1 MNSSRLF
8 RNFVFVFSL
17 LGLGSL
23 SAVEYKTLM
32 STQSTPSETITL
44 QDGDIAEILSLI
56 VYYKERINSSSSR
69 SIDSYLSITKNGT
82 TLKIPQ
88 NFYLFGNWTN
98 APGNSE
104 VNLLNATKGLI
115 ITGPASLQCG
125 GHNCIASIKITTATE
140 IAGASQSF
148 AKYASVIPENA
159 KTNVSVILEQSTDL
173 VNWTA
178 VSPGDFAPSSS
189 KRFFRVRTANVPVA
203 ITGASNAS
211 PIVISS
217 TAHGLSTGDAISVSG
232 VAGNTAANGVFTVT
246 KVDDNSF
253 SLNGTTGNA
262 AYTSGGTWLPSP

>member
-1 MNSSRLF
+1 MNSSRLL
-8 RNFVFVFSL
+8 RNFIFLFSL
-17 LGLGSL
+17 LGLGSFAWGDRFEVL
-23 SAVEYKTLM
+23 TA
-32 STQSTPSETITL
+32 QSN
-44 QDGDIAEILSLI
+44 
-56 VYYKERINSSSSR
+56 NSSPVLELSENDEAHIISFQSFMDYSNTGSIYFENSDGNEQIIFQLRGSGSS
-69 SIDSYLSITKNGT
+69 SDILYS
-82 TLKIPQ
+82 
-88 NFYLFGNWTN
+88 FGPDQT
-98 APGNSE
+98 
-104 VNLLNATKGLI
+104 LI
-115 ITGPASLQCG
+115 IPGPGKLRIQQ
-125 GHNCIASIKITTATE
+125 
-140 IAGASQSF
+140 SQSNSSF
-148 AKYASVIPENA
+148 YIRALIPVYTKEISSTTAKYASVIPENA

-178 VSPGDFAPSSS
+178 VSPGDFAPSTS